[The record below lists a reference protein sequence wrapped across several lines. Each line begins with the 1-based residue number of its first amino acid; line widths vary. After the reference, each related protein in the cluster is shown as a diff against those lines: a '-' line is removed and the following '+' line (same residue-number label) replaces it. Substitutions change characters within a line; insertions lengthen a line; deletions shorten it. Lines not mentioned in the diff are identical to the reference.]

1 MLPDSRDEILA
12 RLGPADRVLD
22 VGGWAKPFPRA
33 DAVLDLLPYETRGL
47 YGYTDADRA
56 AERFTASDWTLHDI
70 CAAEPWPYADGAFDF
85 AICSHTLE
93 DVRDPVRV
101 CAELSRV
108 ARAGYVEVPARLE
121 EQAWG
126 VQGPWVGWGHHR
138 WLCGARAEG
147 GLDIVVKP
155 HILHG
160 RPELQVPRAV
170 WESAPAEARVVRVWW
185 EGELPCEERLFW
197 DPAAYD
203 AYLAE
208 VVPEDPAPRGRRL
221 LRRCSTGR

>member
-1 MLPDSRDEILA
+1 MLAASRAVILA
-12 RLGPADRVLD
+12 RLGDADRVLD

-33 DAVLDLLPYETRGL
+33 DAVLDLLPHATRGL
-47 YGYTDADRA
+47 YQYGEAERA
-56 AERFTASDWTLHDI
+56 AERFGPGDWAERDI
-70 CAAEPWPYADGAFDF
+70 CAAEPWPYAEDAFAF

-108 ARAGYVEVPARLE
+108 ARAGYVEVPSRLE

-138 WLCGARAEG
+138 WLCDRVGD
-147 GLDIVVKP
+147 GLEVVVKP

-160 RPELQVPRAV
+160 RPELQVPHAA
-170 WESAPAEARVVRVWW
+170 WAASPPAERVHAILWT
-185 EGELPCEERLFW
+185 GEIPCTERIFT
-197 DPAAYD
+197 DSAAYD
-203 AYLAE
+203 DYLRE
-208 VVPEDPAPRGRRL
+208 VVPDPPPRPRRRRRRL
-221 LRRCSTGR
+221 IGR